1 MANSPL
7 QMHGPSFLIL
17 KLNSRTEI
25 FLAEIHLICQKLI
38 GFIHLLDSLPN
49 FKLKRIA
56 PLWHHV
62 TPCTHV
68 TGKNIIFCQQTNNF
82 AFDWGANISFLKR
95 EMFCSKLKP
104 ATFVFFLLFFLFQ
117 NLSAFFRGSCIYGSA
132 LTSTTLFGPLTVEPW
147 LLLDSSKPFYKVYI
161 LPPPRLVCNLQ
172 LNMEKFSPVFGLLST
187 RNLLCKPDLS
197 PIHNC
202 ILL

>member
-1 MANSPL
+1 M
-7 QMHGPSFLIL
+7 
-17 KLNSRTEI
+17 
-25 FLAEIHLICQKLI
+25 
-38 GFIHLLDSLPN
+38 
-49 FKLKRIA
+49 
-56 PLWHHV
+56 

-82 AFDWGANISFLKR
+82 VKSICFRLSSKYFFSQEGNVLFKVVKTCNICIFSSLFSFP
-95 EMFCSKLKP
+95 KL
-104 ATFVFFLLFFLFQ
+104 VCL
-117 NLSAFFRGSCIYGSA
+117 FRGSCIYGSA

-147 LLLDSSKPFYKVYI
+147 LLLDSSKPFYKVYL

>member
-1 MANSPL
+1 
-7 QMHGPSFLIL
+7 MHDPSFLIL

-82 AFDWGANISFLKR
+82 AFDWAANISFLKR
-95 EMFCSKLKP
+95 EMFCSKSLKP
-104 ATFVFFLLFFLFQ
+104 ATFVFFSSFFFSKTCLPFQ
-117 NLSAFFRGSCIYGSA
+117 RVVHLRFCFNVYNTFWPIDSWTLAFTRFFETVLQSLSFASAPPSLQPAVKYGEVQPS
-132 LTSTTLFGPLTVEPW
+132 VW
-147 LLLDSSKPFYKVYI
+147 
-161 LPPPRLVCNLQ
+161 
-172 LNMEKFSPVFGLLST
+172 PVINT
-187 RNLLCKPDLS
+187 
-197 PIHNC
+197 
-202 ILL
+202 